1 MQIFFEEDSVEFLLE
16 FCDYSFPF
24 QTLLSRFVAAE
35 RLQYFEKLALSYK
48 ECSPKT
54 TLGPVLAWS
63 KGVSL
68 GQIGKG
74 KHFWTQRCPCP
85 KKSPKF
91 NVQLRVIVGI
101 CWMKVISASAMW

>member
-1 MQIFFEEDSVEFLLE
+1 MQQFFEEDSTK
-16 FCDYSFPF
+16 FCFPF

-63 KGVSL
+63 KGASL
-68 GQIGKG
+68 GQ
-74 KHFWTQRCPCP
+74 RD
-85 KKSPKF
+85 
-91 NVQLRVIVGI
+91 
-101 CWMKVISASAMW
+101 